1 MATLAERSDIATQPT
16 FIRRVRQAV
25 WQAAA
30 DVASEDPGT
39 ANHTARVALAKAVT
53 TYPTEWAKNFAF
65 GVANNSNVG
74 TGSSDPADDSAD
86 GDGALQFVVNSL
98 WDAVAGTS

>member
-1 MATLAERSDIATQPT
+1 MATLTERADVAVNPA

-25 WQAAA
+25 IKAAA
-30 DVASEDPGT
+30 DIAAEDPST
-39 ANHTARVALAKAVT
+39 ANHAARVALAKVVT

-65 GVANNSNVG
+65 GVANNTNVG

-98 WDAVAGTS
+98 WDAYSGTE

>member
-1 MATLAERSDIATQPT
+1 MATLTERADIAVRPD
-16 FIRRVRQAV
+16 FIRRVRQAII
-25 WQAAA
+25 QAAA
-30 DVASEDPGT
+30 DIGSEDAGT
-39 ANHTARVALAKAVT
+39 ANHTSRVELAKVVT

-86 GDGALQFVVNSL
+86 GDGALQFVINSL
-98 WDAVAGTS
+98 WDTYAGT